1 MPQASEPLF
10 FRGATAIN
18 LDNKGRFALPIKY
31 RQEIS
36 ASCQNQLVITIETQA
51 RCLLIYPLPQWRFIQ
66 EQLQSLPSFEPQT
79 RRLQRLI
86 IGHASDVE
94 VDKAGRVLLAA
105 TLREYAQLDKKMMLV
120 GQGNKLELWDETH
133 WLDIRQQYLLQSENA
148 ALPEQLLQIS
158 L

>member
-1 MPQASEPLF
+1 M
-10 FRGATAIN
+10 
-18 LDNKGRFALPIKY
+18 
-31 RQEIS
+31 
-36 ASCQNQLVITIETQA
+36 
-51 RCLLIYPLPQWRFIQ
+51 
-66 EQLQSLPSFEPQT
+66 PSFEPQT